1 MKSTVENM
9 RQRLERMETIAEIR
23 NSSSDRGQLEI
34 TDDNNDEAVEDDNDW
49 HYADIDN
56 DDVPDS
62 KTIMEHR
69 RLNPKVEIMNHL

>member
-23 NSSSDRGQLEI
+23 NSSSDTGQLEI
-34 TDDNNDEAVEDDNDW
+34 TDDNNDEALEDDNDW

-56 DDVPDS
+56 DDEVPDS

-69 RLNPKVEIMNHL
+69 RLNPKVEI